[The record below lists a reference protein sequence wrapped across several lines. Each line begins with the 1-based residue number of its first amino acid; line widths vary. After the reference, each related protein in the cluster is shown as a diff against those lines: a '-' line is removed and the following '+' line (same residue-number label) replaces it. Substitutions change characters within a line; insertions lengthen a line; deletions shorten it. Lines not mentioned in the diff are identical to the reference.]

1 MAVAGCSASRPLGLG
16 FRVYI
21 WFICALRVLGFG
33 LWGFWGSRV
42 LGFRVV
48 SLLCCQM
55 ITMGFH
61 VVRV

>member
-33 LWGFWGSRV
+33 VFGVREFWG
-42 LGFRVV
+42 LGLFPY
-48 SLLCCQM
+48 SA
-55 ITMGFH
+55 
-61 VVRV
+61 VR